1 MTAPVWPVTVPYESS
16 PDRWSIKPVRAPL
29 KTEMEAGNVRIRRR
43 PGDNLKVMRWG
54 RILTTAEF
62 EAFTTFIED
71 TIYGGTARFTMPVS
85 LNGATYVDRIVQI
98 DAETIDDSH
107 LGGLQVAVSFAA
119 FVFPASVTE

>member
-54 RILTTAEF
+54 RMLSTAELADF
-62 EAFTTFIED
+62 NTFLET
-71 TIYGGTARFTMPVS
+71 TIYGGAGRFTMQVS
-85 LNGATYVDRIVQI
+85 LDGATYVSRLVLM
-98 DAETIDDSH
+98 DAETIEITH

-119 FVFPASVTE
+119 FVFPAAVTE